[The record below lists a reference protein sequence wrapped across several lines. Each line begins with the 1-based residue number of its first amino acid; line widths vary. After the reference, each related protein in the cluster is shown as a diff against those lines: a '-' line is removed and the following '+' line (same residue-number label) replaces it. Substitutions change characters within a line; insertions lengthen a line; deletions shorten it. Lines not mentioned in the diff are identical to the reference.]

1 MLSNHDNSCACCSDL
16 LQRHFDRRRFLHV
29 AAGAGAVAMF
39 PSLAFSASGNYDAM
53 VLTCIDPRFPE
64 PTINY
69 MKSRDMVGKYSQF
82 TFAGASIGVVAP
94 AFKAWHKT
102 FWDNLAASIQLHNI
116 PKVIAIDH
124 RDCGAAKIAYG
135 PPKEGAMLW
144 IDTAA
149 IPKDA
154 PNPDA
159 AHRFLDFMMEPKVAA
174 ASSTLTGYANANVP
188 ATALLDKAI
197 TGNPWIYPPAEARA
211 RLYTITAANA
221 EQTRER
227 TRLWTAIKTGR

>member
-135 PPKEGAMLW
+135 PPKVATPE
-144 IDTAA
+144 IETTTHRAA
-149 IPKDA
+149 LMEFRKQVARRQPKLQVETGLMA
-154 PNPDA
+154 
-159 AHRFLDFMMEPKVAA
+159 LDGKVEMF
-174 ASSTLTGYANANVP
+174 T
-188 ATALLDKAI
+188 
-197 TGNPWIYPPAEARA
+197 
-211 RLYTITAANA
+211 
-221 EQTRER
+221 
-227 TRLWTAIKTGR
+227 